1 MAYTLVD
8 LLEKLR
14 AIEECA
20 AKMYEEIA
28 NNCSKKDKKIS
39 IAAKVLMAEELR
51 HVEYYGK
58 VIADSQNHENIEID
72 FDIYDKAYS
81 LMNEF
86 KKRIYTPQI
95 SSVPELLLFAYE
107 FENSNAALLLDIKGR
122 MVRDNNGSLNFNYLA
137 ITEIILEEQKHS
149 NAIAMFMK

>member
-28 NNCSKKDKKIS
+28 NNCSKKNKKIS
-39 IAAKVLMAEELR
+39 IAAKVLLAEEMR
-51 HVEYYGK
+51 HVGYYSEMIK
-58 VIADSQNHENIEID
+58 DSKGHEDIEID

-86 KKRIYTPQI
+86 RNRIYTPQV
-95 SSVPELLLFAYE
+95 SSVAELITFASE
-107 FENSNAALLLDIKGR
+107 FEKSNIALLLDIRGR
-122 MVRDNNGSLNFNYLA
+122 MVRDSSDSTNFNYLA

-149 NAIAMFMK
+149 DALSSFIK